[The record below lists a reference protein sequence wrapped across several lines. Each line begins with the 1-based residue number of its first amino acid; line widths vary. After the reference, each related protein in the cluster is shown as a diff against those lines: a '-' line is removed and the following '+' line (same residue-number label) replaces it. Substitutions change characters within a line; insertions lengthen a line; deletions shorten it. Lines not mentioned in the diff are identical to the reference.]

1 MKYENILILRSNIN
15 EKEISEEIKRITNY
29 FKNHSINLVSFENLG
44 EKTLIYE
51 IENNKKGLYFQT
63 IFDANQEE
71 KESFEN
77 FMKDSNNFMK
87 QITIRLKNAEEIIF
101 KQIKELNDT
110 FLLKG
115 IANEVVTRIQSMNED
130 GRNIPLDLDE
140 IIDIANKIIDH
151 DYFNETMNGIID
163 NYLDDGYPEK
173 EEVQGLEE

>member
-1 MKYENILILRSNIN
+1 MN
-15 EKEISEEIKRITNY
+15 
-29 FKNHSINLVSFENLG
+29 
-44 EKTLIYE
+44 
-51 IENNKKGLYFQT
+51 
-63 IFDANQEE
+63 
-71 KESFEN
+71 
-77 FMKDSNNFMK
+77 
-87 QITIRLKNAEEIIF
+87 
-101 KQIKELNDT
+101 IKELNDT

-163 NYLDDGYPEK
+163 NYLDDRYPEK